1 MCKVE
6 RVAAGP
12 NRPDGSKTHTNQPGK
27 TGQFRMGPEGLLQPV
42 WMEFHGI
49 HRIAKTVR
57 MEYAGKT
64 HSGAK

>member
-1 MCKVE
+1 ML
-6 RVAAGP
+6 
-12 NRPDGSKTHTNQPGK
+12 
-27 TGQFRMGPEGLLQPV
+27 GPEGLLQPV

-64 HSGAK
+64 HSGAKRKQIFSLREWFSE